1 VLEVLG
7 VLDVLEGE
15 ARCSEKTEGSTA
27 WFPSITSSTSSTSSG
42 TIPAH
47 GSRNSNRVCDMN
59 RLFAA
64 LGAGWGAKK
73 LGGGCFTTVLIFL
86 LLYWL
91 LRSI

>member
-1 VLEVLG
+1 MRKRTAALTRKIGRRSHGLWRGTVVTMR
-7 VLDVLEGE
+7 
-15 ARCSEKTEGSTA
+15 AWRMEKGA
-27 WFPSITSSTSSTSSG
+27 QG
-42 TIPAH
+42 TIPAL
-47 GSRNSNRVCDMN
+47 SPANSIRAYIMN

-91 LRSI
+91 LRNI